1 MPVSKFSNFC
11 KVQKSIRVGV
21 LSTYSSMLI
30 REVLI
35 INIDVITMIYVFRKN
50 GITWNSV
57 FM

>member
-50 GITWNSV
+50 GIT
-57 FM
+57 